1 MRSLPAQLLLF
12 AIILGGFLAII
23 SAFVISVNLLGD
35 PSSQLTVFLILKI
48 VIALFALLTMVTIFG
63 ISLVWLERKELGHLQ
78 GRVGPTRVGPLGLLQ
93 VVADGIKLVT
103 KEDVAPDKSSKILFN
118 VAPLLVFVPSFVVW
132 ITIPLSPGLVV
143 RSLDLGLF
151 FFIAISV
158 LSIVGLVL
166 AGWSSNSKY
175 AILGGFRSAAQLVSY
190 EIPIIMAVIVV
201 VMMTDSMNFLA
212 VVDAQA
218 KVPYIVIQPLAFLVF
233 LIAGLAE
240 VGRTPFDIYFAESEV
255 VGGPFV
261 EYSGAHWA
269 IFFLAEYV
277 NTFVIAAL
285 GALLFLG
292 GWNWPFSDLP
302 MILALLVFVAKT
314 YFLASIIFWI
324 RATYPRLR
332 IDQLMSFGW
341 KVLIPL
347 AFASI
352 FATAVQIFYGWPV
365 WTLTVMSLV
374 LIAIPAIIQIRF
386 QRKGTLAIA
395 RRYAERAVQ
404 VNAVQRIKEPS
415 NDSYCKRPS
424 NYFGLVI

>member
-212 VVDAQA
+212 VVEAQA

-415 NDSYCKRPS
+415 NDS
-424 NYFGLVI
+424 

>member
-1 MRSLPAQLLLF
+1 M
-12 AIILGGFLAII
+12 
-23 SAFVISVNLLGD
+23 
-35 PSSQLTVFLILKI
+35 
-48 VIALFALLTMVTIFG
+48 
-63 ISLVWLERKELGHLQ
+63 
-78 GRVGPTRVGPLGLLQ
+78 
-93 VVADGIKLVT
+93 
-103 KEDVAPDKSSKILFN
+103 
-118 VAPLLVFVPSFVVW
+118 
-132 ITIPLSPGLVV
+132 
-143 RSLDLGLF
+143 
-151 FFIAISV
+151 
-158 LSIVGLVL
+158 
-166 AGWSSNSKY
+166 
-175 AILGGFRSAAQLVSY
+175 GGFRSAAQLVSY

-324 RATYPRLR
+324 F
-332 IDQLMSFGW
+332 SG
-341 KVLIPL
+341 
-347 AFASI
+347 
-352 FATAVQIFYGWPV
+352 
-365 WTLTVMSLV
+365 
-374 LIAIPAIIQIRF
+374 
-386 QRKGTLAIA
+386 
-395 RRYAERAVQ
+395 
-404 VNAVQRIKEPS
+404 
-415 NDSYCKRPS
+415 
-424 NYFGLVI
+424 

>member
-1 MRSLPAQLLLF
+1 MPAQLLLF

-415 NDSYCKRPS
+415 NDS
-424 NYFGLVI
+424 

>member
-1 MRSLPAQLLLF
+1 
-12 AIILGGFLAII
+12 
-23 SAFVISVNLLGD
+23 
-35 PSSQLTVFLILKI
+35 
-48 VIALFALLTMVTIFG
+48 MVTIFG

-374 LIAIPAIIQIRF
+374 LIAIPAIIQVRF

-415 NDSYCKRPS
+415 NDS
-424 NYFGLVI
+424 

>member
-166 AGWSSNSKY
+166 AGWS
-175 AILGGFRSAAQLVSY
+175 
-190 EIPIIMAVIVV
+190 
-201 VMMTDSMNFLA
+201 
-212 VVDAQA
+212 
-218 KVPYIVIQPLAFLVF
+218 
-233 LIAGLAE
+233 
-240 VGRTPFDIYFAESEV
+240 
-255 VGGPFV
+255 
-261 EYSGAHWA
+261 
-269 IFFLAEYV
+269 
-277 NTFVIAAL
+277 
-285 GALLFLG
+285 
-292 GWNWPFSDLP
+292 
-302 MILALLVFVAKT
+302 
-314 YFLASIIFWI
+314 
-324 RATYPRLR
+324 
-332 IDQLMSFGW
+332 
-341 KVLIPL
+341 
-347 AFASI
+347 
-352 FATAVQIFYGWPV
+352 
-365 WTLTVMSLV
+365 
-374 LIAIPAIIQIRF
+374 
-386 QRKGTLAIA
+386 
-395 RRYAERAVQ
+395 
-404 VNAVQRIKEPS
+404 
-415 NDSYCKRPS
+415 
-424 NYFGLVI
+424 

>member
-103 KEDVAPDKSSKILFN
+103 KEDVAPGKSSKILFN

-212 VVDAQA
+212 VVEAQA

-365 WTLTVMSLV
+365 WTLAVMSLV

-415 NDSYCKRPS
+415 NDS
-424 NYFGLVI
+424 

>member
-143 RSLDLGLF
+143 WSLDLGLF

-415 NDSYCKRPS
+415 NDS
-424 NYFGLVI
+424 

>member
-285 GALLFLG
+285 GALLVLG

-302 MILALLVFVAKT
+302 MVLALLVFVAKT

-415 NDSYCKRPS
+415 NDS
-424 NYFGLVI
+424 

>member
-212 VVDAQA
+212 VVDAQT

-415 NDSYCKRPS
+415 NDS
-424 NYFGLVI
+424 

>member
-1 MRSLPAQLLLF
+1 MRTLPVQLLLL
-12 AIILGGFLAII
+12 ALILGGFFAII
-23 SAFVISVNLLGD
+23 SAFVLSINLLGEPGD
-35 PSSQLTVFLILKI
+35 QLTFSILIKL
-48 VIALFALLTMVTIFG
+48 VVTLLALLTMVTILG

-78 GRVGPTRVGPLGLLQ
+78 GRVGPTRVGPFGLLQ
-93 VVADGIKLVT
+93 VVADGIKLVA
-103 KEDVAPDKSSKILFN
+103 KEDVSPEKSSKILFN

-132 ITIPLSPGLVV
+132 VTIPLTPSLVV

-151 FFIAISV
+151 FFVAISV
-158 LSIVGLVL
+158 ISIVGLVL

-190 EIPIIMAVIVV
+190 EIPIIMVVIVV
-201 VMMTDSMNFLA
+201 VMMADSMNFVE
-212 VVDAQA
+212 VVKAQSTI
-218 KVPYIVIQPLAFLVF
+218 PYIAVQPLAFLIF

-285 GALLFLG
+285 GTLLFLG
-292 GWNWPFSDLP
+292 GWSWPLTDPP
-302 MILALLVFVAKT
+302 MIVALGIFATKT
-314 YFLASIIFWI
+314 YFLAGVIFWI

-352 FATAVQIFYGWPV
+352 FVTAIQIFYGWPL
-365 WTLTVMSLV
+365 WTLTCMSVV
-374 LIAIPAIIQIRF
+374 LIIVPAILQIRY
-386 QRKGTLAIA
+386 QRNDAVAIA
-395 RRYAERAVQ
+395 RRYAERSVEVVA
-404 VNAVQRIKEPS
+404 IEKPKEQL
-415 NDSYCKRPS
+415 ND
-424 NYFGLVI
+424 I

>member
-1 MRSLPAQLLLF
+1 MRSLPIQLLLF
-12 AIILGGFLAII
+12 GVILGGFLAIV
-23 SAFVISVNLLGD
+23 SGFVLSVSLLGE
-35 PSSQLTVFLILKI
+35 PSNQLSVFVILKI
-48 VIALFALLTMVTIFG
+48 TLALVALLTMVTIFG

-132 ITIPLSPGLVV
+132 ITIPLSPDLVV

-151 FFIAISV
+151 FFVAISV
-158 LSIVGLVL
+158 ISIVGLVL

-201 VMMTDSMNFLA
+201 VMMTDSMNFVD
-212 VVDAQA
+212 VVEAQA
-218 KVPYIVIQPLAFLVF
+218 KVPYIAIQPLAFLVF

-292 GWNWPFSDLP
+292 GWEWPFSDPP
-302 MILALLVFVAKT
+302 MLLGLAVFVGKT
-314 YFLASIIFWI
+314 YFLAAVIFWI

-352 FATAVQIFYGWPV
+352 FATAVQIFYGWPT
-365 WTLTVMSLV
+365 WTLTLMSV
-374 LIAIPAIIQIRF
+374 GLIAVPVIIQVRY
-386 QRKGTLAIA
+386 QRNDALATA
-395 RRYAERAVQ
+395 RRYTERSIQ
-404 VNAVQRIKEPS
+404 VNASPRIKEPL
-415 NDSYCKRPS
+415 NDS
-424 NYFGLVI
+424 

>member
-12 AIILGGFLAII
+12 AIIFGGFLAII

-415 NDSYCKRPS
+415 NDS
-424 NYFGLVI
+424 

>member
-1 MRSLPAQLLLF
+1 
-12 AIILGGFLAII
+12 
-23 SAFVISVNLLGD
+23 
-35 PSSQLTVFLILKI
+35 
-48 VIALFALLTMVTIFG
+48 
-63 ISLVWLERKELGHLQ
+63 
-78 GRVGPTRVGPLGLLQ
+78 
-93 VVADGIKLVT
+93 
-103 KEDVAPDKSSKILFN
+103 
-118 VAPLLVFVPSFVVW
+118 
-132 ITIPLSPGLVV
+132 
-143 RSLDLGLF
+143 
-151 FFIAISV
+151 
-158 LSIVGLVL
+158 
-166 AGWSSNSKY
+166 
-175 AILGGFRSAAQLVSY
+175 
-190 EIPIIMAVIVV
+190 
-201 VMMTDSMNFLA
+201 
-212 VVDAQA
+212 
-218 KVPYIVIQPLAFLVF
+218 
-233 LIAGLAE
+233 
-240 VGRTPFDIYFAESEV
+240 
-255 VGGPFV
+255 
-261 EYSGAHWA
+261 
-269 IFFLAEYV
+269 V

-415 NDSYCKRPS
+415 NDS
-424 NYFGLVI
+424 

>member
-415 NDSYCKRPS
+415 NDS
-424 NYFGLVI
+424 

>member
-48 VIALFALLTMVTIFG
+48 IIALFALLTMVTIFG

-212 VVDAQA
+212 VVDAKA

-415 NDSYCKRPS
+415 NDS
-424 NYFGLVI
+424 

>member
-365 WTLTVMSLV
+365 WTLTVMSLA

-415 NDSYCKRPS
+415 NDS
-424 NYFGLVI
+424 

>member
-201 VMMTDSMNFLA
+201 VMITDSMNFLA
-212 VVDAQA
+212 VVEAQA
-218 KVPYIVIQPLAFLVF
+218 KVPYIAIQPLAFLVF

-415 NDSYCKRPS
+415 NDS
-424 NYFGLVI
+424 